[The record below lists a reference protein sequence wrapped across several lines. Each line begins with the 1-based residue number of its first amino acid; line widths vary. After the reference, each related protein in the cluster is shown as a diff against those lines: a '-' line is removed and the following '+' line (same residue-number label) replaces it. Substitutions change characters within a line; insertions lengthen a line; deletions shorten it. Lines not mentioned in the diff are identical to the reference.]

1 MPDPGRAVIVI
12 FGAAIR
18 PNGQPS
24 GVLRD
29 RVSAAL
35 RFGQTLL
42 PPPLY
47 LPTGGQG
54 RFGPPEADVMAELLQ
69 NSGVAEDDIMPERTG
84 RNTLRS
90 AVAVAWML
98 HGRNA
103 PVFVATSAYH
113 MPRCVALLTVA
124 GLRARRGPIA
134 SGPAASRLLRRWFWR
149 LREGPAIPV
158 DCIILLFNRRKLMR
172 AAERSR
178 G

>member
-18 PNGQPS
+18 PDGKPS

-35 RFGQTLL
+35 RFGQALS

-54 RFGPPEADVMAELLQ
+54 RFGPPEADVMAELLR
-69 NSGVAEDDIMPERTG
+69 NSGVAADDIMPERTG

-90 AVAVAWML
+90 AVAAASML
-98 HGRNA
+98 RGSDR
-103 PVFVATSAYH
+103 PVYVATSAYH
-113 MPRCVALLTVA
+113 MARCLALLNVA
-124 GLRARRGPIA
+124 GLRARRGPMA

-149 LREGPAIPV
+149 LREVPAIPI
-158 DCIILLFNRRKLMR
+158 DCLILLLTRQRLAR
-172 AAERSR
+172 ALEQSR
-178 G
+178 T